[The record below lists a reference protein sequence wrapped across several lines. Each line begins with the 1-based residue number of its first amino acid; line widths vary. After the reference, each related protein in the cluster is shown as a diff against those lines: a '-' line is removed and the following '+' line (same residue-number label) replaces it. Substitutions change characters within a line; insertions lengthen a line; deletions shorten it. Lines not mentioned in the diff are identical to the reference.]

1 MLKGVRVLDLS
12 RLLPGPYASL
22 MLADMGAE
30 VIKVEDTG
38 RGDYMR
44 WFPPRVKN
52 ESAYYLALNR
62 NKKSIALD
70 LKSEEG
76 KDIFLTLVKSSN
88 AILEGFRP
96 GVAKRLGV
104 GYEDLKKANPKIIF
118 CSLTGYG
125 QEGPYSDMAGHDIN
139 YMALS
144 GILGLT
150 GPSGQKPVIPAVQ
163 TADVAGGLFAAL
175 GIVGA
180 LHRQLQTGEGCYLD
194 VAMLDGLVSL
204 FNMHIGRY
212 FATGREEQ
220 KGEMMLSGGIVC
232 YNTYATSDDRYIA
245 LGALEEKF
253 WIAFCKGVGREDL
266 IDVQMS
272 PAIAENPAYRETA
285 SVFKGRTLDEWISFA
300 GKVDCCLTPI
310 LNMQEV
316 LKNEQLETRNTF
328 KTIEHSTEGSIGQV
342 AFPIK
347 TTCDSMKR
355 GMSPPPRLG
364 EHTWE
369 ILKEAGISEDYYE
382 SLRDKGVVK

>member
-38 RGDYMR
+38 QGDYMR

-62 NKKSIALD
+62 NKKSIALN
-70 LKSEEG
+70 LKSVEG

-96 GVAKRLGV
+96 GVAKRLGI

-150 GPSGQKPVIPAVQ
+150 GPSGQNPVIPAVQ

-180 LHRQLQTGEGCYLD
+180 LHRQLRTGEGCYLD

-204 FNMHIGRY
+204 FNMHFGRY

-253 WIAFCKGVGREDL
+253 WVAFCKGVGREDL

-272 PAIAENPAYRETA
+272 PAIAENPAYREMA

-310 LNMQEV
+310 LNMEEV
-316 LKNEQLETRNTF
+316 LKNEQLVTRNTF
-328 KTIEHSTEGSIGQV
+328 KTIEHSTEGSIGQI
-342 AFPIK
+342 ASPIK
-347 TTCDSMKR
+347 TTCDSIKR
-355 GMSPPPRLG
+355 GMSPPPRHG